1 MQSNKVG
8 IAEHGS
14 GGHALGLAEAPGQG
28 ARRAYWGHVGTAAP
42 VMEPS
47 PAVPM
52 SALTVSSAWSAGVV
66 PQPMT
71 NGSAQMQVS
80 PYLLPGCLRA
90 EGTSEHCRGS
100 LSSISRCWLIRIAS
114 CVALIS
120 GLHKAGL
127 SPFCAFSPGMA
138 PCMCHHP
145 RRHWSAALGAGCEVC
160 PHVVIG
166 FHCFCPCTT

>member
-114 CVALIS
+114 CRSFNFRLAQGWAQPLLCLFPRNGTLHVPSSPQALE
-120 GLHKAGL
+120 
-127 SPFCAFSPGMA
+127 C
-138 PCMCHHP
+138 
-145 RRHWSAALGAGCEVC
+145 
-160 PHVVIG
+160 
-166 FHCFCPCTT
+166 CTGGWL